1 MIGERIKWS
10 TMSPEYKA
18 KLADVT
24 YDVEVDLLDEG
35 GVVVVKIG
43 DQSFTMKPT
52 KGEDGVWIVND
63 RTTDHQVEVLK
74 RSGNTVSIQLD
85 GEEYTLEWIRAKKAD
100 TRVPVSPSSSAGAK
114 NPDGIYPPMP
124 GKITEVHVVVNDAV
138 QEGDTLCI
146 LEAMK
151 MFNELKAPK
160 SGKVMEVNVEPGMSV
175 VPSDLLI
182 LIE

>member
-1 MIGERIKWS
+1 
-10 TMSPEYKA
+10 MSPEYKA
-18 KLADVT
+18 EFTDVT

-35 GVVVVKIG
+35 GVIVVKIG

-52 KGEDGVWIVND
+52 KGEDGIWTVNN
-63 RTTDHQVEVLK
+63 RTTDHRVEVLK
-74 RSGNTVSIQLD
+74 RSGNTISIQLD
-85 GEEYTLEWIRAKKAD
+85 GEKHTLEWVRAKKAD
-100 TRVPVSPSSSAGAK
+100 TPVSAPLSSGTK
-114 NPDGIYPPMP
+114 NPGGVYPPMP
-124 GKITEVHVVVNDAV
+124 GKITEVHVALNDSV
-138 QEGDTLCI
+138 QDGDTLCI

-160 SGKVMEVNVEPGMSV
+160 SGRIREVNVEPGASV

>member
-1 MIGERIKWS
+1 
-10 TMSPEYKA
+10 MSPEYKA
-18 KLADVT
+18 KLANVT

-52 KGEDGVWIVND
+52 KEEDGVWKVND
-63 RTTDHQVEVLK
+63 RTTDHSVEVLK
-74 RSGNTVSIQLD
+74 RSGNNISIQLD
-85 GEEYTLEWIRAKKAD
+85 GEEYTLEWLRAKKAD
-100 TRVPVSPSSSAGAK
+100 TSVSTSPSSSVGPK
-114 NPDGIYPPMP
+114 NPGGVYPPMP
-124 GKITEVHVVVNDAV
+124 GKITEVHVTVHDTV
-138 QEGDTLCI
+138 QKGDTLCI

-160 SGKVMEVNVEPGMSV
+160 SGIVKEVNVETGTSV